1 MVLALNHGEAVDAR
15 VRTGC
20 AHTAAMEVVDV
31 RSKLEVLRQR
41 KAAETQLAL
50 KINEAV
56 KTGDLELDDDGSAV
70 RGCGGR
76 FSCNLFGLGR
86 RRAGKRQPLALSD
99 AASATERPQSASAA
113 RIFGQRGKQ
122 ATATMKLAQASESM
136 QSRVD
141 QLSAKL
147 EETRRR
153 AVALKQAGKGT
164 EALQAMKRAK
174 GIEKQL
180 GSAMGAHEAIER
192 QVDLLAE
199 SELQKEVSAALSE
212 SVKTVK
218 KKTKGLLSS
227 TETAVDDSHEIKDLA
242 EDVAQA
248 LGGLQ
253 SADTYDDDELM
264 EELNAMMGTD
274 AADVESKPVAA
285 AQPAAATA
293 EKPVPAYPSAPKT
306 KVSVESQALLAA
318 AE

>member
-1 MVLALNHGEAVDAR
+1 MK
-15 VRTGC
+15 
-20 AHTAAMEVVDV
+20 
-31 RSKLEVLRQR
+31 S
-41 KAAETQLAL
+41 
-50 KINEAV
+50 
-56 KTGDLELDDDGSAV
+56 
-70 RGCGGR
+70 
-76 FSCNLFGLGR
+76 
-86 RRAGKRQPLALSD
+86 
-99 AASATERPQSASAA
+99 SASAA

-122 ATATMKLAQASESM
+122 ATAAMKLAQASESM
-136 QSRVD
+136 QGRVD

-147 EETRRR
+147 EETRKR

-180 GSAMGAHEAIER
+180 ASAMGAHEAIER

-253 SADTYDDDELM
+253 STDIYDDDELM
-264 EELNAMMGTD
+264 EELNAMMGVD
-274 AADVESKPVAA
+274 AVDVDVKVESKPVAA
-285 AQPAAATA
+285 VLPVAAAA
-293 EKPVPAYPSAPKT
+293 EKSVPAYPSAPKT
-306 KVSVESQALLAA
+306 KVSVESQALLAE

>member
-1 MVLALNHGEAVDAR
+1 
-15 VRTGC
+15 
-20 AHTAAMEVVDV
+20 MEVVDV
-31 RSKLEVLRQR
+31 RSKLEVLRRR

-56 KTGDLELDDDGSAV
+56 KSGELELDDDAV
-70 RGCGGR
+70 RGCVGR
-76 FSCNLFGLGR
+76 FSCGLFGPGR
-86 RRAGKRQPLALSD
+86 RRAAKRQPLALGD
-99 AASATERPQSASAA
+99 AAAAAGSATERVQSASAA
-113 RIFGQRGKQ
+113 RLFGQRGKQ
-122 ATATMKLAQASESM
+122 ATAATKLAQASESM
-136 QSRVD
+136 QVRVD

-147 EETRRR
+147 EETRKR
-153 AVALKQAGKGT
+153 AVALKQTGKGT

-180 GSAMGAHEAIER
+180 SSAMGAHEAIER

-242 EDVAQA
+242 DDVAQA

-253 SADTYDDDELM
+253 SNDTYDDDELM
-264 EELNAMMGTD
+264 EELNAIMGTD
-274 AADVESKPVAA
+274 AADVEVESRPVAA
-285 AQPAAATA
+285 APPAAAAA
-293 EKPVPAYPSAPKT
+293 EKPAPAYPSAPKT
-306 KVSVESQALLAA
+306 RVGVESQALLA
-318 AE
+318 EGE